1 MTYKFDRKKFGKRIS
16 EARKQIGLTQEQL
29 SIKTGF
35 SQNTISN
42 WENGNREPNNISDLI
57 TLLNTLELRF
67 EDVIDYESKK

>member
-1 MTYKFDRKKFGKRIS
+1 MTYNFDRKKFGKRIS
-16 EARKQIGLTQEQL
+16 EARKQIGFTQEQL

-57 TLLNTLELRF
+57 TLLNTLDLRF
-67 EDVIDYESKK
+67 EDVIDYES

>member
-1 MTYKFDRKKFGKRIS
+1 MTYNFDRKKFGKRIS
-16 EARKQIGLTQEQL
+16 EARKQIGFTQEQL

-35 SQNTISN
+35 SQNTIFN

-57 TLLNTLELRF
+57 TLLNTLDLRF

>member
-1 MTYKFDRKKFGKRIS
+1 MTYNFDRKKFGKRIS
-16 EARKQIGLTQEQL
+16 EARKQIGFTQEQL

-57 TLLNTLELRF
+57 TLLNTLDLRF

>member
-16 EARKQIGLTQEQL
+16 EARKQIGLTQGQL

-35 SQNTISN
+35 SQNAISN
-42 WENGNREPNNISDLI
+42 WKNGNREPNNISDLI

>member
-16 EARKQIGLTQEQL
+16 EARKQIGLTQGQL

-35 SQNTISN
+35 SQNAISN
-42 WENGNREPNNISDLI
+42 WKNGNREPNNISDLI

-67 EDVIDYESKK
+67 EDVIVYESKK

>member
-1 MTYKFDRKKFGKRIS
+1 MKHENRLDLLKNNF
-16 EARKQIGLTQEQL
+16 QL
-29 SIKTGF
+29 KTGF

-57 TLLNTLELRF
+57 TLLNTLDLRF

>member
-1 MTYKFDRKKFGKRIS
+1 MTYNFDRKKFGKRIS
-16 EARKQIGLTQEQL
+16 EARKQIGFTQEQL

-42 WENGNREPNNISDLI
+42 WENVNREPNNISDLI
-57 TLLNTLELRF
+57 TLLNTLDLRF

>member
-1 MTYKFDRKKFGKRIS
+1 MIQKFDRKKFGKRIS
-16 EARKQIGLTQEQL
+16 EARKQIGFTQEQL

-57 TLLNTLELRF
+57 TLLNTLDLRF